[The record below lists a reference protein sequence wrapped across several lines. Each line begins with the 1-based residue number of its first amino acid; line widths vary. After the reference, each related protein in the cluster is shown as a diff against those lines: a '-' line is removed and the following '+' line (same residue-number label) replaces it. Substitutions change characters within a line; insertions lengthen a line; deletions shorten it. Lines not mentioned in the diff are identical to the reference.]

1 MTLQALGWDD
11 RVAARLAD
19 ALDDERCL
27 AARVVRVEH
36 DVCIVATDAA
46 TERRV
51 RARVLPA
58 VGDWVAV
65 HDDAD
70 SVVAVAERWSELA
83 RRDAAGAHQVLAAN
97 VDVVFVTAPAD
108 RLSLA
113 RVERET
119 AIAWDGGARP
129 IVLVTKCD
137 LPEADDVVA
146 AARDRL
152 VGVDVIATS
161 AITSDGLDEVTSQLR
176 PNRTAVLLGPSGA
189 GKSSLTN
196 ALLGAEVLLTAD
208 VRATDHRGRHTTTS
222 RQLLVVPGGGIV
234 IDTPGLRSLSLP
246 EDRGGVAAAFPE
258 IDELATQCRF
268 ADCVHD
274 TEPGC
279 AVRAAEADGT
289 LDPARLASYRKLTAE
304 HAREHETAADARRRG
319 KAGSKLIRQYYEIT
333 DGGRSTPRDG
343 R

>member
-1 MTLQALGWDD
+1 
-11 RVAARLAD
+11 
-19 ALDDERCL
+19 
-27 AARVVRVEH
+27 
-36 DVCIVATDAA
+36 VATEAD

-51 RARVLPA
+51 RAHVLPA

-65 HDDAD
+65 RDDGL
-70 SVVAVAERWSELA
+70 VVAVADRWSELA
-83 RRDAAGAHQVLAAN
+83 RRDPSGGHQVLAAN

-113 RVERET
+113 RVEREA

-129 IVLVTKCD
+129 VVLVTKCD
-137 LPEADDVVA
+137 LPAADDVVA

-161 AITSDGLDEVTSQLR
+161 ALTDAGLDDVAGELR

-196 ALLGAEVLLTAD
+196 ALLSADVLPIGD
-208 VRATDHRGRHTTTS
+208 VRAADHRGRHTTTS
-222 RQLLVVPGGGIV
+222 RQLLAVPGGGVV

-246 EDRGGVAAAFPE
+246 DDRGGVAAAFPE
-258 IDELATQCRF
+258 IDELAAGCRF
-268 ADCVHD
+268 ADCAHGS
-274 TEPGC
+274 EPGC
-279 AVRAAEADGT
+279 AVRAAEADGA
-289 LDPARLASYRKLTAE
+289 LDPARLASYLKLRAE
-304 HAREHETAADARRRG
+304 HAREHESAGDAKRRARL
-319 KAGSKLIRQYYEIT
+319 GSKLIRQYYDIT
-333 DGGRSTPRDG
+333 GGGRSTPRDG

>member
-1 MTLQALGWDD
+1 VTLEALGWDD

-19 ALDDERCL
+19 ALDDDRCV

-36 DVCIVATDAA
+36 DSCIVATAHD
-46 TERRV
+46 EVQRV

-65 HDDAD
+65 RDDD
-70 SVVAVAERWSELA
+70 VVVAIAPRWSELA
-83 RRDAAGAHQVLAAN
+83 RRDPTGAHQVLAAN
-97 VDVVFVTAPAD
+97 VDIVFVTAPAD

-119 AIAWDGGARP
+119 TVAWDGGARP
-129 IVLVTKCD
+129 VVLVTKCD
-137 LPEADDVVA
+137 LATAADVVA

-161 AITSDGLDEVTSQLR
+161 ARTADGLDEVADRLR

-196 ALLGAEVLLTAD
+196 ALLGADVLATAD
-208 VRATDHRGRHTTTS
+208 VRATDHRGRHTTTA
-222 RQLLVVPGGGIV
+222 RQLLVVPGGGVV

-246 EDRGGVAAAFPE
+246 DDHGGVAAAFPE
-258 IDELATQCRF
+258 IDDLAANCRF
-268 ADCVHD
+268 ADCAHD

-279 AVRAAEADGT
+279 AVRAAEADGV
-289 LDPARLASYRKLTAE
+289 LDPARLASFRKLAAE
-304 HAREHETAADARRRG
+304 RAREHETAPAARRRA
-319 KAGSKLIRQYYEIT
+319 KLGSKLVRQYYDIT
-333 DGGRSTPRDG
+333 DGGRSTPRDD